1 MKNLLEDILGVLS
14 LMLGMAGLIVISVA
28 LAG

>member
-14 LMLGMAGLIVISVA
+14 LMLGMAGLIVVSVA